1 MSTEMGLT
9 VVYVIAALAALLHPV
24 PSPAEAPEAY
34 EHLKSLV
41 GDWQAALPGFGKISS
56 NVRLVSN
63 GKAIEEAI
71 GTPSDN
77 ELSVYTLNA
86 DKILLTHYCAL
97 TPDGHQVR
105 LQTPRL
111 GSELDHL
118 DFSFVSATNLHS
130 KAAPHMRRVT
140 MTISDRDHYSEQWV
154 ETGNGKETVFTL
166 NFVRR

>member
-1 MSTEMGLT
+1 MLKALVCVIT
-9 VVYVIAALAALLHPV
+9 VLVVHPAT
-24 PSPAEAPEAY
+24 SFAGAPEVF
-34 EHLKSLV
+34 EQLKSLV
-41 GDWQAALPGFGKISS
+41 GDWGADLPGFGKLTGS
-56 NVRLVSN
+56 VRLASN
-63 GKAIEEAI
+63 GKAIEEI
-71 GTPSDN
+71 FGTDKDN

-111 GSELDHL
+111 GSGPEHL

-130 KAAPHMRRVT
+130 KAAPHMRRVI
-140 MTISDRDHYSEQWV
+140 MTIYDRNHYSEQWV
-154 ETGNGKETVFTL
+154 KTENGKETVFNL